1 MCFLSS
7 ARLWCGSGSTCC
19 RMGAQQPNKEER
31 AITNR
36 QIPGTQRNAVEYDS
50 CKTES
55 YTSKKEAIAIPAITL
70 AQASNKVSI
79 MAIRT
84 QKRNDTRPTATRQDE
99 EAGPTFFGNFTKPM
113 S

>member
-1 MCFLSS
+1 M
-7 ARLWCGSGSTCC
+7 
-19 RMGAQQPNKEER
+19 P
-31 AITNR
+31 
-36 QIPGTQRNAVEYDS
+36 